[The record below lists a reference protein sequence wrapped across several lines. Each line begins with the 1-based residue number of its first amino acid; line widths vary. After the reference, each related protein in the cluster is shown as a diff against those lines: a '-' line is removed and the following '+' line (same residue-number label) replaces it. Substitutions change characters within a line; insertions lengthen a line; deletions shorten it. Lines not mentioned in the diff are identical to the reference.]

1 MATFKAIVFNGGR
14 HIKQDGTTNIKIR
27 IYHNR
32 ESQYISTTH
41 YLKPELLD
49 NSGNVSSLANNSEL
63 LNYELSDTVQKLRA
77 AYIKMGSSRT
87 MYMTC
92 AELKKEIEKNLATE
106 NEFIDFIAFGRK
118 IIKETKK
125 PKTVEWYE
133 RSLSVLCWYTKKDK
147 LDIKAVTSGMLNSM
161 IRDLSMSGES
171 GDPLE
176 PGTISNYMRGIR
188 ALFNKA
194 KLAYNNE
201 DYDIIRVPGDPF
213 KHVNIPA
220 YRRKRKSI
228 SADLIIKIRDYQ
240 SDKIRTN
247 MARDVFMMMFYMMGI
262 NINDLFR
269 LSCEHKGRL
278 EYERSK
284 TTTEKHYEQ
293 IPLSIKIEPE
303 LRILLNRYSEGSFL
317 SYFHTNYCNLNN
329 FMRAVN
335 KGLKDICENLS
346 FDVDITTN
354 WARHSWASLARNKA
368 GVPKADID
376 FCLGHVN
383 NDYKM
388 ADIYIDIDYGVCDCA
403 NRAVLNLLKKNE

>member
-1 MATFKAIVFNGGR
+1 MATFKPVVLVGKI
-14 HIKQDGTTNIKIR
+14 HLKQDGTTNIKIR

-32 ESQYISTTH
+32 ESQYFSTTH
-41 YLKPELLD
+41 FVKPAMLDKSGVISPLADNCDLLT
-49 NSGNVSSLANNSEL
+49 
-63 LNYELSDTVQKLRA
+63 YELNESIQKLRGIYLKLGNA
-77 AYIKMGSSRT
+77 RT
-87 MYMTC
+87 QYMTC
-92 AELKKEIEKNLATE
+92 ADLKKEIEKSLAPE
-106 NEFIDFIAFGRK
+106 NEFIDFVAFGHK
-118 IIKETKK
+118 IIKDTKK
-125 PKTVEWYE
+125 TKTAEWYE
-133 RSLSVLCWYTKKDK
+133 RSLSALCWYLKRDK
-147 LDIKAVTSGMLNSM
+147 LDIKAITSSMLNSM
-161 IRDLSMSGES
+161 IRDLSIKGES
-171 GDPLE
+171 GEPLE

-188 ALFNKA
+188 ALYNKA
-194 KLAYNNE
+194 RLAYNNE
-201 DYDIIRVPGDPF
+201 DYDIIRIPGDPF
-213 KHVNIPA
+213 KKVSIPV

-228 SADLIIKIRDYQ
+228 TPDVIMKIMNYQ
-240 SDKIRTN
+240 SDKRRTN

-269 LSCEHKGRL
+269 LSCERKGRV

-284 TTTEKHYEQ
+284 TSTEKHYEQ

-303 LRILLNRYSEGSFL
+303 LRVLLSRYSEGYFL

-335 KGLKDICENLS
+335 KGLKDICENLRL
-346 FDVDITTN
+346 DMNITSN

-388 ADIYIDIDYGVCDCA
+388 ADIYIDIDYSICDQA
-403 NRAVLNLLKKNE
+403 NRAVLNLLLK

>member
-1 MATFKAIVFNGGR
+1 MATFKPVVLIGKK
-14 HIKQDGTTNIKIR
+14 HLKLDGTSNIKIR
-27 IYHNR
+27 MYHNR
-32 ESQYISTTH
+32 EIQYFSTKYYVSPDHIDNTGSISTSAS
-41 YLKPELLD
+41 E
-49 NSGNVSSLANNSEL
+49 SEL
-63 LNYELSDTVQKLRA
+63 LTYEINEAMQKLRG
-77 AYIKMGSSRT
+77 AYLKLGNART
-87 MYMTC
+87 QYMTC
-92 AELKKEIEKNLATE
+92 ADLKKEIEKSLAPE
-106 NEFIDFIAFGRK
+106 NEFIDFVAFSQK
-118 IIKETKK
+118 IIKEAKK
-125 PKTVEWYE
+125 SKTAEWYE
-133 RSLSVLCWYTKKDK
+133 RSLSALCWYTKRNK
-147 LDIKAVTSGMLNSM
+147 LDIKSITSGMLNSM
-161 IRDLSMSGES
+161 IKDLSVKGES
-171 GDPLE
+171 GEPLE

-188 ALFNKA
+188 ALYNKA

-201 DYDIIRVPGDPF
+201 DYDIIRIPGDPF
-213 KHVNIPA
+213 KKVSIPV

-228 SADLIIKIRDYQ
+228 TPDVIIKIRDYQ
-240 SDKIRTN
+240 SDKCRTN

-262 NINDLFR
+262 NINDLFH
-269 LSCEHKGRL
+269 LSCERKGRL

-303 LRILLNRYSEGSFL
+303 LRVLLNKYSEGYFL

-335 KGLKDICENLS
+335 KGLKDICENLGLE
-346 FDVDITTN
+346 VNITTN

-388 ADIYIDIDYGVCDCA
+388 ADIYIDIDYSICDHA
-403 NRAVLNLLKKNE
+403 NRAVLNLLLK